1 MVISNETK
9 TKAEVNGITDIA
21 SEVRCSHCGRFLGY
35 ASIKDGLVIIKC
47 KNCKNWSIIAEG
59 PTFESLTTK
68 AIYDMVVP
76 AKGQ

>member
-1 MVISNETK
+1 MGPTDNKHKPST
-9 TKAEVNGITDIA
+9 NGINQIA

-47 KNCKNWSIIAEG
+47 KNCKNWSIVAEG

-68 AIYDMVVP
+68 DIYDMVKP
-76 AKGQ
+76 A